1 MPATPGMDVVGSIIQ
16 MGENVH
22 DFKVGDR
29 VAALVRIGGNSRYI
43 SVSASDLVAVPRSC
57 DSTEAVCMVST
68 YMTAYQCI
76 RTATNNSFILKKK
89 RVLITGGTEPV
100 GQALIQLCFRAG
112 ATEVFASGPDRS
124 QRYIRT
130 VLGARPLPAD
140 PNQWMDSMKGS
151 VDVVFDGTCYDGFQS
166 TSTVLN
172 EDGILVSLGMS
183 ALLNRETP
191 GILGAP
197 MVAYWEKLKSDVM
210 PHSTSYEVWNSF
222 RREKE
227 AYKLDL
233 AILFHLLKKRF
244 IKPNISKRVSLSE
257 VADAHHI
264 LEHKDA
270 RGEIVCRPWKRI
282 GNA

>member
-1 MPATPGMDVVGSIIQ
+1 MDVVGSIIQ
-16 MGENVH
+16 LGENVH

-29 VAALVRIGGNSRYI
+29 VAALVRTGGNARYI
-43 SVSASDLVAVPRSC
+43 SVSASDLVAVPRAC
-57 DSTEAVCMVST
+57 ESTEAVCMVST

-76 RTATNNSFILKKK
+76 RTATDNSFILKKK

-112 ATEVFASGPDRS
+112 ATEIFASGPDRS

-130 VLGARPLPAD
+130 ILGAHPLPAD
-140 PNQWMDSMKGS
+140 PKRWMETVKGS
-151 VDVVFDGTCYDGFQS
+151 MDVVFDGTCYDGFES
-166 TSTVLN
+166 TSAALN
-172 EDGILVSLGMS
+172 EHGILVSLGMS

-210 PHSTSYEVWNSF
+210 PHSTSYEVWHSF
-222 RREKE
+222 RTEKE

-233 AILFHLLKKRF
+233 AILLQLLKKRF
-244 IKPNISKRVSLSE
+244 IKPHVSKRVSLSH

-264 LEHKDA
+264 LEHKNA
-270 RGEIVCRPWKRI
+270 HGEMVCLPWKRI
-282 GNA
+282 GNT